1 LKKYIDLY
9 DMANVN
15 CSNVLSVIRSH
26 GAISRKEICELIGL
40 SWGGMTKIINK
51 LLENG
56 YITEKKAESKL
67 PCGRTPSFLSVN
79 TSKNFVVGLQ
89 INKLGLKAVVLD
101 LAGNVLKQFSKD
113 DVSSDRDSVLSEVV
127 GFTKR
132 IFGSFPKNTIIS
144 IGIAMQGIVDYKKGV
159 SANFSVSGW
168 KDVHLKEILEDEFK
182 VNVFVEHDTDCF
194 LYTYIRPETKETVVF
209 MSIDESI
216 GMAVAIGGKIIKGK
230 GLFEIVHNIVIPNGK
245 MCSCGQKGCLEAY
258 TKGCIENGII
268 HPENVEELITP
279 LAITIKN
286 MSTIF
291 YSDRIILS
299 SDLVEYEELF
309 CKALRD
315 ELNELHCDIAVEF
328 FKASDTASKGAA
340 LIASTLSIDS
350 LMINS

>member
-1 LKKYIDLY
+1 MKKYIDLY

-144 IGIAMQGIVDYKKGV
+144 IMCV
-159 SANFSVSGW
+159 
-168 KDVHLKEILEDEFK
+168 
-182 VNVFVEHDTDCF
+182 
-194 LYTYIRPETKETVVF
+194 P
-209 MSIDESI
+209 
-216 GMAVAIGGKIIKGK
+216 MALRLDDG
-230 GLFEIVHNIVIPNGK
+230 
-245 MCSCGQKGCLEAY
+245 
-258 TKGCIENGII
+258 
-268 HPENVEELITP
+268 
-279 LAITIKN
+279 
-286 MSTIF
+286 
-291 YSDRIILS
+291 D
-299 SDLVEYEELF
+299 D
-309 CKALRD
+309 RD
-315 ELNELHCDIAVEF
+315 ELFLCLLRIKF
-328 FKASDTASKGAA
+328 
-340 LIASTLSIDS
+340 
-350 LMINS
+350 